1 VPFQVNV
8 KININLEG
16 FFMARQRELTGER
29 KSLMNQLLD
38 TYKPEDA
45 KGMTTRDTTEHLE
58 SVYGLEA
65 SPVMISKMTNR
76 ILPIAKEWQN
86 RPLSRKYAIVFMD
99 AVHYNVRQDNTVI
112 KQAVYIAIGIK
123 LDDTKEVM
131 AIWIGGNES
140 VKYWI
145 GVLNEIRN
153 RGTEDILIA
162 SVDGLAGFNDA
173 TPAVYPNTEIQRCIV
188 HQIRYPLGLS
198 PTMISSRLWLI

>member
-1 VPFQVNV
+1 
-8 KININLEG
+8 
-16 FFMARQRELTGER
+16 M
-29 KSLMNQLLD
+29 
-38 TYKPEDA
+38 
-45 KGMTTRDTTEHLE
+45 
-58 SVYGLEA
+58 
-65 SPVMISKMTNR
+65 
-76 ILPIAKEWQN
+76 
-86 RPLSRKYAIVFMD
+86 
-99 AVHYNVRQDNTVI
+99 
-112 KQAVYIAIGIK
+112 YIAIGIK

-188 HQIRYPLGLS
+188 HQIRYSTRFVSYNDIKPFMADLKLVYQARAEETGQ
-198 PTMISSRLWLI
+198 